1 MNKDRIQTGAII
13 LVFGIVTL
21 IVTLTSEDLFVQ
33 DYSVNTELR
42 DAVKFF
48 GIALILIGGLVSI

>member
-42 DAVKFF
+42 DQLNF
-48 GIALILIGGLVSI
+48 LELL